1 MIPILSFT
9 HSELSREIVRL
20 GNAIIGEITPYNG
33 REATAAYL
41 LRLPDGLTTRFQP
54 VSSMQAARRRVVA
67 EVSEWLL
74 LAGVFYPGQLIEFEL
89 RNRRGE
95 LVEAGE

>member
-1 MIPILSFT
+1 
-9 HSELSREIVRL
+9 
-20 GNAIIGEITPYNG
+20 
-33 REATAAYL
+33 
-41 LRLPDGLTTRFQP
+41 
-54 VSSMQAARRRVVA
+54 MQAARRRVVA